1 MNRPILII
9 TIGYIIGIIWGL
21 YFNKSIVF
29 LYIIMLLLYYEI
41 TKKRKIKNK
50 FKMFSVKRYFRY
62 IKLFFKIK
70 IIIIII
76 ISSFISNNIV
86 KYLNQKYEKL
96 YSNVEDIQIEA
107 LVISNKEEQEFVN
120 RYKVKV
126 IEDKYKNTNLY
137 IKIDKN
143 INLEYGDKI
152 KIKGEF
158 EEPQSQRN
166 YKGFDYKQ
174 YLKTLK
180 IYGTIKVDTI
190 EVKEKNCGNSINLLA
205 NKTFL
210 KIKNNIEKTYNKE
223 ISSIILGVML
233 GYTDNIDKEI
243 KEQFS
248 ESNISHVLAV
258 SGMHIA
264 YVIIIS
270 KKITEKVL
278 GKRISYIVA
287 SFILIIYM
295 YITGFSTSI
304 VRAGIM
310 GIITCMSFVF
320 YRKSN
325 TINNIAISSL
335 IILVNN
341 PYTLMSISFLLTYG
355 GTLGIILFNSTIE
368 KILKS
373 IKIRNKKWKYLFVKI
388 QRKSENIIKIISVLI
403 SAQIIIAP
411 IMLIQF
417 NTIGI
422 SFLITNLLLSFII
435 GIIVMGGFLQILIS
449 FISNQLGK
457 ILANFISIPIYGLI
471 LISKIGTK
479 IPLGNFKVGTP
490 NLNQIIIYYIII
502 YIVIYF
508 YKLFHSQKLNST
520 QIRIK
525 NIIYLIKYKIKPY
538 KRKIK
543 YIVVIIFFV
552 ILILSFF
559 PKNLKLYFIDVGQ
572 GDSTLIITPSNQKIL
587 IDGGGS
593 ENYEVGKNTLVPYL
607 LDRKINRIDYIL
619 ISHFDQDH
627 VGGIIE
633 LLEEVKVEKIIIS
646 KQIKITEQYIKLI
659 KIAKY
664 KNIKIIQ
671 VKKGDKLN
679 IEPNLII
686 DILFPNTN
694 QITDNAINNNS
705 IVAKI
710 TYKNLKI
717 LFTGDIEEIAE
728 KELIKLYKNNELRA
742 DILKVAHH
750 GSKTSSTQEFLNLV
764 KPKIAL
770 IGVGK
775 NNNFGHPNKDV
786 LERLKYIGTKVY
798 RTDECGE
805 IMISINKK
813 CINLTTMVNNKTK
826 EK

>member
-1 MNRPILII
+1 MNRPILTI

-41 TKKRKIKNK
+41 TKKRKVKSK

-76 ISSFISNNIV
+76 ISSFISNNIF

-120 RYKVKV
+120 RYKVIV

-310 GIITCMSFVF
+310 GIINCMSFVF

-325 TINNIAISSL
+325 TINNIAIASL

-388 QRKSENIIKIISVLI
+388 QRKSENIIKIISVSI

-449 FISNQLGK
+449 FISIQLGK

-479 IPLGNFKVGTP
+479 IPLGNFKVSTP
-490 NLNQIIIYYIII
+490 NLNKIIIYYIII

-559 PKNLKLYFIDVGQ
+559 PRNLKIYFIDVGQ

-671 VKKGDKLN
+671 VKKGDKLK

-686 DILFPNTN
+686 DILFPDTN
-694 QITDNAINNNS
+694 QITENAINNNS